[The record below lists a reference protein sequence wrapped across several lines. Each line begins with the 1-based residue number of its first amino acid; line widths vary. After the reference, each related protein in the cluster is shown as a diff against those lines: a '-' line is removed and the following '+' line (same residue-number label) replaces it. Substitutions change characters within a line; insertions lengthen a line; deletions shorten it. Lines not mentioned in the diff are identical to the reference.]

1 MRRPVR
7 HRLTVCACAA
17 AATAVVGVGLAPAAS
32 AAPART
38 TLLPAHV
45 STTCSNA
52 PNVVADV
59 VPFGRK
65 LG

>member
-7 HRLTVCACAA
+7 LRLTACSCAA
-17 AATAVVGVGLAPAAS
+17 AALTAAGVVLAPAAS

-45 STTCSNA
+45 STTYSNA
-52 PNVVADV
+52 PSVVANV
-59 VPFGRK
+59 PPFGRK